1 MDSQWTNFQPSSQAP
16 SLGQIF
22 SKSKSVQLAVTSS
35 VERLNWGLCQGHRLT
50 LMDESEFEDYDRDAE
65 VSLYREYR
73 DVVKM
78 FRYVAETERRFYLC
92 NEVELKRID
101 TATDF
106 YFEINMQDVWV
117 WDIYRTD
124 RFVKQVKVMT
134 FKDVNLEEIGKRD
147 IEIPEE
153 LAVGD
158 KP

>member
-1 MDSQWTNFQPSSQAP
+1 MRNQLFLEPVIGW
-16 SLGQIF
+16 LG
-22 SKSKSVQLAVTSS
+22 
-35 VERLNWGLCQGHRLT
+35 GHRLT

-78 FRYVAETERRFYLC
+78 FRYVVETERRFYLC
-92 NEVELKRID
+92 NEVELKRIE